1 MKKIKYL
8 LAFLV
13 GIVFT
18 TACQNGY
25 IDSIKAVAA
34 GPDLTPPAVTI
45 NYPFEGKVIQVKE
58 EVTSINIQLKVTDD
72 IEIASVDVNLDGT
85 ELIKYTSFLDY
96 RIAVEQYL
104 FTNLTNGNHV
114 LKVTATDKSGKSTAS
129 SVNFSKTAPYNAKY
143 DGEVF
148 YMPFDG
154 DFMEEISLT
163 LPTVIGNPG
172 FAAGQKGKAY
182 AGATGAYLS
191 FPTAG
196 IVGSNGFSVV
206 LWYNI
211 NNVAPNRAGIFTISP
226 PSSGGDRTKG
236 FRLMR
241 EGGTT
246 SQNIW
251 SNIGDGPNE
260 FWYNPFYVVSTP
272 ATSPPANA
280 AGWWQI
286 AVSVSP
292 THVSFYINGVSVKES
307 DYAGPIDWTNCSQ
320 ISIASGSPNTDY
332 WGHMSD
338 NSMIDEL
345 RIFNKAISATEVQT
359 IYNDQK

>member
-8 LAFLV
+8 LAFLA
-13 GIVFT
+13 GIVLT

-34 GPDLTPPAVTI
+34 GTDATPPAVTI

-58 EVTSINIQLKVTDD
+58 DVTSINIQLKATDD
-72 IEIASVDVNLDGT
+72 IELASVVVNMDGT
-85 ELIKYTSFLDY
+85 DLTTFTSFLDY
-96 RIAVEQYL
+96 RIAIEQYL
-104 FTNLTNGNHV
+104 YTNLTNGNHI

-163 LPTVIGNPG
+163 LPTVIGNPS

-191 FPTAG
+191 YPTAG

-206 LWYNI
+206 LWYQI
-211 NNVAPNRAGIFTISP
+211 NNVAPNLAGIFTISP

-251 SNIGDGPNE
+251 SNFGNGTDE
-260 FWYNPFYVVSTP
+260 FWFNPFYTVSTP
-272 ATSPPANA
+272 ITSPPANA

-307 DYAGPIDWTNCSQ
+307 DYAGPIDWTSCSQ

-332 WGHMSD
+332 WGHLSD

>member
-8 LAFLV
+8 LAFLA
-13 GIVFT
+13 GIVLT

-34 GPDLTPPAVTI
+34 GTDATPPAVTI

-58 EVTSINIQLKVTDD
+58 DVTSINIQLKATDD
-72 IEIASVDVNLDGT
+72 IELASVVVNMDGT
-85 ELIKYTSFLDY
+85 DLTTFTSFLDY

-163 LPTVIGNPG
+163 LPTVIGNPS

-191 FPTAG
+191 YPTAG

-206 LWYNI
+206 LWYQI

-251 SNIGDGPNE
+251 SNFGNGTDE
-260 FWYNPFYVVSTP
+260 FWFNPFYTVSTP
-272 ATSPPANA
+272 ITSPPANA

-307 DYAGPIDWTNCSQ
+307 DYAGPIDWTSCSQ

-332 WGHMSD
+332 WGHLSD